1 MKRCGVEQQPQ
12 ALQLELCVCA
22 YGFEG
27 RCWKERE
34 KSHMQTLM
42 MLSGGT
48 APFQIEA
55 GRGNRV
61 IWEERKVA
69 AEE

>member
-1 MKRCGVEQQPQ
+1 
-12 ALQLELCVCA
+12 
-22 YGFEG
+22 
-27 RCWKERE
+27 
-34 KSHMQTLM
+34 MQTLM

-55 GRGNRV
+55 GRENGV

-69 AEE
+69 AEEWKAENKEGEDMIPG

>member
-1 MKRCGVEQQPQ
+1 M
-12 ALQLELCVCA
+12 LE
-22 YGFEG
+22 GEG
-27 RCWKERE
+27 EEPHANPNIK
-34 KSHMQTLM
+34 

-55 GRGNRV
+55 GRENGV